1 MKATLQKHAVKVADE
16 VWLAIANLHH
26 AHPERFDFSVDEIR
40 KEVARLKLS
49 EFIRPGV
56 QIHLSVHCI
65 ANKAPNP
72 GRYRMLIE
80 TTPGRRRLYRE
91 GDHFHKDR
99 TGGKVTPSRE
109 HIPAK
114 FRFLLDWYKNHFVEK
129 KSGPPIQGV
138 PGSVLLQFVGLI
150 PKEDA
155 REMARI
161 IEEDFGRI
169 EYENW

>member
-1 MKATLQKHAVKVADE
+1 MKATPVKHDVKVADE
-16 VWLAIANLHH
+16 VWLATANLHH
-26 AHPERFDFSVDEIR
+26 AHPDRFDFSVDEIR

-99 TGGKVTPSRE
+99 TGGKVTPARE
-109 HIPAK
+109 DVPSK
-114 FRFLLDWYKNHFVEK
+114 YRFLLDWYQYEFVQK
-129 KSGPPIQGV
+129 RIGPPMKGAR
-138 PGSVLLQFVGLI
+138 GKDLLQF
-150 PKEDA
+150 
-155 REMARI
+155 
-161 IEEDFGRI
+161 
-169 EYENW
+169 